1 MRGVQQRWIV
11 FFVLGWAALSTGAT
25 TTVYRH
31 QDENGT
37 VVFSDQAHHP
47 KAVRWQLGSEHHVT
61 KPVGASSLH
70 MLPPKKAEKGPVQA
84 LGVTHALP
92 SQAVFAG
99 YQQFEL
105 LAPTNGQTLWNQSRI
120 QFSVAIAPQ
129 LRAEDKL
136 VVALNGQVVR
146 AEFQEGHWWIPR
158 QNRGTYQLQLQ
169 VVDHQGRVLA
179 TTSPVTLYIKHS
191 VRR

>member
-1 MRGVQQRWIV
+1 MRVVQQRWIV
-11 FFVLGWAALSTGAT
+11 FFVVGWVVSTGAA

-47 KAVRWQLGSEHHVT
+47 KAERWQLGAVHTVV
-61 KPVGASSLH
+61 KPVRALH
-70 MLPPKKAEKGPVQA
+70 TVPLKKAVKGSVQTR
-84 LGVTHALP
+84 GVTHALS
-92 SQAVFAG
+92 SQAVFSG
-99 YQQFEL
+99 YQQFQL
-105 LAPTNGQTLWNQSRI
+105 IAPTNGQTLWNQARI
-120 QFSVAIAPQ
+120 KLSVAIVPQ

-146 AEFQEGHWWIPR
+146 AEFQKGHWWVPR